1 MKPFA
6 RRRRQ
11 ARGVAIIT
19 AIFLLVA
26 VAGLAVAIV
35 TLTTTQQAG
44 TAQDIQGIRAYQAAR
59 AGIEWALYT
68 AQQSGLNPPQ
78 PAVTFGCSAAQTTV
92 TRNVALPAGTSL
104 SPFTVTLVITCDNLV
119 AGIAGGGSGDATAAH
134 IRITS
139 TACNQ
144 PGAGGACPNAAPG
157 ADYVQRVIT
166 AQL

>member
-44 TAQDIQGIRAYQAAR
+44 TAQDIQGY
-59 AGIEWALYT
+59 ALT
-68 AQQSGLNPPQ
+68 RPPRPALNGHCTRRSN
-78 PAVTFGCSAAQTTV
+78 PA
-92 TRNVALPAGTSL
+92 
-104 SPFTVTLVITCDNLV
+104 
-119 AGIAGGGSGDATAAH
+119 
-134 IRITS
+134 
-139 TACNQ
+139 
-144 PGAGGACPNAAPG
+144 
-157 ADYVQRVIT
+157 
-166 AQL
+166 

>member
-44 TAQDIQGIRAYQAAR
+44 TAQDIQGIRAYQAAK

-68 AQQSGLNPPQ
+68 AQQSGE
-78 PAVTFGCSAAQTTV
+78 SAAAGSDLWLLGGADHGDAQRRAAGWHQLIAVHGDAGHYLRRLV
-92 TRNVALPAGTSL
+92 TG
-104 SPFTVTLVITCDNLV
+104 
-119 AGIAGGGSGDATAAH
+119 AGGGSGDATAAH
-134 IRITS
+134 QNYLHR
-139 TACNQ
+139 
-144 PGAGGACPNAAPG
+144 
-157 ADYVQRVIT
+157 VQSAWRGRR
-166 AQL
+166 A